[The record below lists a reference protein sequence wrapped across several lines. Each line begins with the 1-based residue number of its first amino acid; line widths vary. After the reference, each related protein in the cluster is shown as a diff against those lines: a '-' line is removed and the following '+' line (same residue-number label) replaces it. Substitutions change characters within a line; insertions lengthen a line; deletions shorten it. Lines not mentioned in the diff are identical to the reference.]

1 MNNKP
6 TKQEDQTPSLW
17 SLLDEVQQG
26 DKENKSQLAAT
37 EKTDTREREV
47 DVLNLPPR
55 KEVHRKKQRTHL
67 KMGSPGA
74 PLLRFLIVFIL
85 LLGVLAGAYLIWGEE
100 LITVISNL

>member
-1 MNNKP
+1 MNNKSSN
-6 TKQEDQTPSLW
+6 QEDQAVTLM

-26 DKENKSQLAAT
+26 DTQDKTQSTVIDET
-37 EKTDTREREV
+37 EAQEREV

-55 KEVHRKKQRTHL
+55 KEVHRKIKQRTHI
-67 KMGSPGA
+67 KMGI

-85 LLGVLAGAYLIWGEE
+85 LLGVLTGAYLLWGEE